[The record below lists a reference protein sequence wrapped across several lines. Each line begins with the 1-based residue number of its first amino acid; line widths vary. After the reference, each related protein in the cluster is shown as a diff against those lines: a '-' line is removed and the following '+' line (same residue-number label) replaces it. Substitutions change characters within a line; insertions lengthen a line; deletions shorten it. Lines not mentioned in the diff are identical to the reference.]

1 MAITM
6 GYAQGHQS
14 GGKWCCLLKSKG
26 CDSERYLC
34 PACEKNENKKRE
46 DKAAEDKRR
55 ADIVAAKIEADK
67 KTREIERK
75 KELAELAEKNKVT
88 EVFVTMPKSAS
99 VASDLQPKK
108 TSSISTSTPSSDSD
122 TSSPSSSSDVS
133 IYNNIYAA
141 ENARKYNEQ
150 KALAD
155 VTKGITDLFSASP
168 EKQQRD
174 RDAAFAELQRY
185 KREQK
190 EIANLKKEE
199 FKGYYSELISKAKE
213 GDEIHRMILYFAAT
227 ALLQN
232 PYEYL
237 PQRAVWLVE
246 AKGNNNRNALVES
259 ALNSASMGEPGFLK
273 TIAIYEP
280 EYDFEKAIP
289 DLIKAANLKST
300 DAMLLLAHWYD
311 SANYSSS
318 FGYIK
323 GGNNP
328 ELALEWFQKAAKAGS
343 PNAMYYLGMIY
354 KYGKTINFSKLDT
367 SGRNKRY
374 YRQKFIKYR
383 VKTDENLAFEWFSK
397 SLMPDYR
404 TSLFSQARYS
414 EDLDTPYHYS
424 SYFEKRTYIEL
435 AEMYSDGKVVPKDKV
450 KSAELENLY
459 RNYVNTQTF

>member
-141 ENARKYNEQ
+141 ENVRKYNEQ
-150 KALAD
+150 KALVD
-155 VTKGITDLFSASP
+155 VTTGIIDLFSASP

-185 KREQK
+185 NRSQQ
-190 EIANLKKEE
+190 EIANRKEEE
-199 FKGYYSELISKAKE
+199 FKWIYSELIDKAKA
-213 GDEIHRMILYFAAT
+213 GDENYRMLLYFAGA
-227 ALLQN
+227 ALLKDS
-232 PYEYL
+232 YEYL
-237 PQRAVWLVE
+237 PDRREWIDTAI
-246 AKGNNNRNALVES
+246 ANNNTDALVEF
-259 ALNSASMGEPGFLK
+259 ALNRALNGRPAPISQ
-273 TIAIYEP
+273 YN
-280 EYDFEKAIP
+280 FEKSI
-289 DLIKAANLKST
+289 LYFKKAADLGSR
-300 DAMLLLAHWYD
+300 DAMMLLAHWYD
-311 SANYSSS
+311 SANYSSA
-318 FGYIK
+318 YTVK

-354 KYGKTINFSKLDT
+354 TYGRTINFKKLNMSGKSK
-367 SGRNKRY
+367 SY
-374 YRQKFIKYR
+374 YKQKFIEYNIDK
-383 VKTDENLAFEWFSK
+383 DENLAFEWFSK
-397 SLMPDYR
+397 SLQPDYQM
-404 TSLFSQARYS
+404 SLFSKARYN
-414 EDLDTPYHYS
+414 EALDNPDHYS
-424 SYFEKRTYIEL
+424 SYFEKGTYIEL

-459 RNYVNTQTF
+459 RNYINTQTFEYIYK